1 MDRSMLTGL
10 IAGAAIVTAGGAI
23 AGYKMLNDNPRYA
36 EVTNVSPIV
45 ETISTPREVCSD
57 QVVTQ
62 KAPVKD
68 EKRVTGTV
76 LGAVA
81 GAVIGNQV
89 GGGSGKKVATAA
101 GAAAGGYAGNQIQKN
116 IQEGNTTTSTEKRCE
131 TVYDSH
137 KETVGYDVSYRLG
150 DEEGTVRMDHD
161 PGKRIPARDGE
172 LVLEE
177 KT

>member
-1 MDRSMLTGL
+1 MRAPPPLTDSGS
-10 IAGAAIVTAGGAI
+10 AAA
-23 AGYKMLNDNPRYA
+23 
-36 EVTNVSPIV
+36 
-45 ETISTPREVCSD
+45 
-57 QVVTQ
+57 
-62 KAPVKD
+62 
-68 EKRVTGTV
+68 
-76 LGAVA
+76 
-81 GAVIGNQV
+81 QV

-116 IQEGNTTTSTEKRCE
+116 MQEGNTTTRTEQRCE

-137 KETVGYDVSYRLG
+137 KETVGYNVSYRLG

-177 KT
+177 KS